1 MLRIPVTYDLNC
13 ILPTNR
19 KECTGKPAHCYITRN
34 FKIVAVVWLDPVCI
48 EKGSDLL
55 NYEKEEVLLVVSENK
70 YELEEA
76 YRKVANGW

>member
-13 ILPTNR
+13 ETPID
-19 KECTGKPAHCYITRN
+19 KIECNEKPPFCYITRN
-34 FKIVAVVWLDPVCI
+34 SKRVAVVLLDPICI

-55 NYEKEEVLLVVSENK
+55 KNEKEEVLAVVSENQ

-76 YRKVANGW
+76 YRKIQNGW